1 MWEPNLGRLWAHPM
15 PLKKKKKRKK
25 PKNLPKS
32 SKNVGNFIT
41 FFLKCSNV
49 FGNFPKCSIDHV
61 AWDFFNI
68 KNDEFSPQKR
78 KRKFT
83 CGQIY
88 LCLIRLSTFIF

>member
-15 PLKKKKKRKK
+15 PLKKNKIKKK

-49 FGNFPKCSIDHV
+49 FGNFQNVPLTMLLGI
-61 AWDFFNI
+61 F
-68 KNDEFSPQKR
+68 
-78 KRKFT
+78 
-83 CGQIY
+83 
-88 LCLIRLSTFIF
+88 LI